1 MTRKKV
7 VKKVVKKG
15 KIQPQQATKLHK
27 RRRKR
32 RRIKKSV
39 LIGFAAIVIVIA
51 AIFFIPRTIQN
62 GKLKDLGYDSKTIKA
77 IREQKLTTEIID
89 NEYYSEYLAQEIL
102 NGTVK
107 TEYLDLYSV
116 REANAP
122 LEDKDF
128 LLYQRLLDRGYSRK
142 QANNLFKQLKFYEI
156 TPLLVFDYQLLESGY
171 IKDCLDHRDTNSET
185 FFELTNDYY
194 TEYENTIPV
203 DDPGSL
209 SMLINKTYYLNGDYA
224 PANITDLSV
233 VYAAQNV
240 SLAQEAADAFMNWVD
255 AGMELGV
262 RFYAASAYRPYS
274 YQEELYNDY
283 IASMGQEQA
292 DALSARPG
300 FSEHQTGLTVDLAS
314 VNSDGIS
321 EYKDTNEYTWT
332 STNCQDY
339 GWILRYPEG
348 KTQITGYAFESW
360 HYRYVGVEIAQA
372 VVASNLTYDEY
383 YCLYLKP
390 WNDPS
395 LAYETTNNEPAA
407 STSAPATE
415 DA

>member
-1 MTRKKV
+1 MTKKKV
-7 VKKVVKKG
+7 VRKVVKKG
-15 KIQPQQATKLHK
+15 QISPQHATKLHK
-27 RRRKR
+27 KRRKR

-39 LIGFAAIVIVIA
+39 LIGFAAIVIAIV
-51 AIFFIPRTIQN
+51 AIFFVPRSIQN
-62 GKLKDLGYDSKTIKA
+62 SKLKDLGYDSKTIKA
-77 IREQKLTTEIID
+77 IREQKITTEIID
-89 NEYYSEYLAQEIL
+89 NQYYSDYLAQEIL

-107 TEYLDLYSV
+107 VEYLDLYSV
-116 REANAP
+116 READAP
-122 LEDKDF
+122 LEEKDF
-128 LLYQRLLDRGYSRK
+128 LLYQRLLDRGYTRK

-194 TEYENTIPV
+194 TEYENTLPV

-209 SMLINKTYYLNGDYA
+209 TMLINKTYYLNSDYA

-300 FSEHQTGLTVDLAS
+300 FSEHQTG
-314 VNSDGIS
+314 
-321 EYKDTNEYTWT
+321 
-332 STNCQDY
+332 
-339 GWILRYPEG
+339 
-348 KTQITGYAFESW
+348 
-360 HYRYVGVEIAQA
+360 
-372 VVASNLTYDEY
+372 
-383 YCLYLKP
+383 
-390 WNDPS
+390 
-395 LAYETTNNEPAA
+395 
-407 STSAPATE
+407 
-415 DA
+415 

>member
-1 MTRKKV
+1 MPTKKV
-7 VKKVVKKG
+7 IKKVNKKN
-15 KIQPQQATKLHK
+15 KRHVQQVNNVH
-27 RRRKR
+27 RRKRKR

-39 LIGFAAIVIVIA
+39 LIGFIAIAV
-51 AIFFIPRTIQN
+51 AICAIIFVPRTIQN
-62 GKLKDLGYDSKTIKA
+62 NKLKDLGYDSQTIKA
-77 IREQKLTTEIID
+77 IREQKLQKEIID
-89 NEYYSEYLAQEIL
+89 NQYYSDYLAQEIL
-102 NGTVK
+102 NDNLK
-107 TEYLDLYSV
+107 EEYLDLYSV
-116 REANAP
+116 RTIETP
-122 LEDKDF
+122 LEEKDF
-128 LLYQRLLDRGYSRK
+128 LLYHRLLDNGYSRQ

-156 TPLLVFDYQLLESGY
+156 TPLLVFDYQVLESTY

-185 FFELTNDYY
+185 HFELTNDYY
-194 TEYENTIPV
+194 MEYENTIAV
-203 DDPGSL
+203 DDPTS
-209 SMLINKTYYLNGDYA
+209 SAMLVNKTYYLSSDYV
-224 PANITDLSV
+224 PTNITELSV
-233 VYAAQNV
+233 VYAAANV
-240 SLAQEAADAFMNWVD
+240 SLAQEAADAFIAWVD
-255 AGMELGV
+255 AGMDLGI

-274 YQEELYNDY
+274 HQEELYNDY

-348 KTQITGYAFESW
+348 KTQITGYDFESW

-390 WNDPS
+390 WNDQS
-395 LAYETTNNEPAA
+395 LAYSTNTNQTTTETT
-407 STSAPATE
+407 APTTQ